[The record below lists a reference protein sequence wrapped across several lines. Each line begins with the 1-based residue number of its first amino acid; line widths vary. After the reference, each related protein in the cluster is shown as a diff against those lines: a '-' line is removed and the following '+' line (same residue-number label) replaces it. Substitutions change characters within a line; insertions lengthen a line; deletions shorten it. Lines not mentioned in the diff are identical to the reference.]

1 MTWFEEIYGAIGI
14 VTILLIWIVMFLL
27 IIDLMNS

>member
-1 MTWFEEIYGAIGI
+1 MTWLEEIGGAFGI
-14 VTILLIWIVMFLL
+14 VTIILIWIVMFLL